1 MDALA
6 LSFTI
11 KFGIWLHIKKS
22 LDEFENQRFS
32 FIISRVVHL
41 IGSVLGLPLGYLM
54 LVASMKGFVSDAYSF
69 PAEVAPLSYVY
80 TMSLAVIF
88 VLLSQIV
95 VMKNIQKQ
103 NWVEA
108 LSLKE

>member
-1 MDALA
+1 MATFRTMGYFDKEVGRL
-6 LSFTI
+6 F
-11 KFGIWLHIKKS
+11 FR
-22 LDEFENQRFS
+22 ENLLNN
-32 FIISRVVHL
+32 L
-41 IGSVLGLPLGYLM
+41 IGSLLGLPLGYLM

-69 PAEVAPLSYVY
+69 PAEVAPVSYVY
-80 TMSLAVIF
+80 TMGLAIIF
-88 VLLSQIV
+88 VLVSQIV